1 MTKTYLHHYSVTI
14 FSRMKC
20 EHKNVQNNI
29 HFIILIIIDI
39 NAGCP
44 LNSNQKNDKK
54 MTILFVK
61 NERKKKKMKMS
72 KKKAKKNTMKAK
84 LKIN

>member
-14 FSRMKC
+14 FLRMKC
-20 EHKNVQNNI
+20 EHKNLQNNI
-29 HFIILIIIDI
+29 HFIILIIDI

-61 NERKKKKMKMS
+61 NEKKKK
-72 KKKAKKNTMKAK
+72 KKKKKN
-84 LKIN
+84 KIKKKN